1 VKQATLFFLALAL
14 ALVAIGCADEDN
26 PAKSVSR
33 DVLIVGTWA
42 DNLGTTYTIQ
52 EDGVFIDEFGD
63 RYSWSTNDGKL
74 MITGGPDTY
83 YGTYPYQIAEDP
95 LTLTDPD
102 DDFKVGN
109 PAIFS
114 RKT

>member
-1 VKQATLFFLALAL
+1 MKQATLFFLAL

-26 PAKSVSR
+26 PAKPVSR

-52 EDGVFIDEFGD
+52 EDGVFIDELEID
-63 RYSWSTNDGKL
+63 TA
-74 MITGGPDTY
+74 GPDTY
-83 YGTYPYQIAEDP
+83 YGTYPNQIAEDT